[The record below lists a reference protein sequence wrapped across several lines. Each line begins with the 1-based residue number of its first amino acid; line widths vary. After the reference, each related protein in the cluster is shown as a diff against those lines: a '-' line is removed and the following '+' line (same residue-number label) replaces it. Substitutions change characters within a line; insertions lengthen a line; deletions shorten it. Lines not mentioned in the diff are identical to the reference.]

1 MYYFSRNLIVIR
13 LGRYAVK
20 LKKRRDLLFSER
32 HQCNCRVFSLW
43 RGWVLVVM
51 WRIGIHVP

>member
-1 MYYFSRNLIVIR
+1 MYSYFSRNLITIS
-13 LGRYAVK
+13 LGHYAVK

-32 HQCNCRVFSLW
+32 HQYSCRVFSLL

-51 WRIGIHVP
+51 WR